1 MSQNK
6 LRILLLSDVIDRRYD
21 QKWDEHCFDGI
32 DLIISCGDLPAS
44 YLEFIATM
52 FHGDVLYVA
61 GNHDER
67 YLQHPP
73 QGCIC
78 IDDQLINWHG
88 VRILGLGGAMGF
100 SSHPYQLTEKQMK
113 KRVHKLWLSLYKQKG
128 FDILVTHAPAKGYHD
143 GQDLCHQGFE
153 TFKQLIHQY
162 QPRYFFHGHVHFT
175 YGDFPRLYQI
185 ENTTAING
193 YSSYIVEIPLD
204 SSNKDDETF
213 YIR

>member
-52 FHGDVLYVA
+52 FHGDVL
-61 GNHDER
+61 
-67 YLQHPP
+67 
-73 QGCIC
+73 
-78 IDDQLINWHG
+78 LINWHG
-88 VRILGLGGAMGF
+88 LRILGLGGAMGF

-193 YSSYIVEIPLD
+193 YSSYIVEIPVN
-204 SSNKDDETF
+204 SSSDDDAKF